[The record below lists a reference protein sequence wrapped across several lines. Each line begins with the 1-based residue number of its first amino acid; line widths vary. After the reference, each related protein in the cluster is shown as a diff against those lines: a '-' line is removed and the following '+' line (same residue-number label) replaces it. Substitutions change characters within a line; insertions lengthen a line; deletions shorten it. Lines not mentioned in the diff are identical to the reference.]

1 MLICSGWQCH
11 QLAGLWRVSTAADE
25 ESHEKFTGN
34 ILCWKHVLMLI
45 SLRVKASG
53 VEMVPLQH
61 GIVAITVTFV
71 NTSPNAWKGKSSFQR
86 VAAINLLCVNL
97 FYEEQHCKTYRSE
110 NEALMKSMGK
120 FLSYIFTHIPSRKKR
135 VGGDFFNT
143 LPVRHN
149 HKTNHWQE
157 DWS

>member
-1 MLICSGWQCH
+1 
-11 QLAGLWRVSTAADE
+11 
-25 ESHEKFTGN
+25 
-34 ILCWKHVLMLI
+34 MLI

-110 NEALMKSMGK
+110 NEALMKSMGE
-120 FLSYIFTHIPSRKKR
+120 FLSYFISHQERKGWGEISLTHYQLGIM
-135 VGGDFFNT
+135 
-143 LPVRHN
+143 
-149 HKTNHWQE
+149 KTNH
-157 DWS
+157 